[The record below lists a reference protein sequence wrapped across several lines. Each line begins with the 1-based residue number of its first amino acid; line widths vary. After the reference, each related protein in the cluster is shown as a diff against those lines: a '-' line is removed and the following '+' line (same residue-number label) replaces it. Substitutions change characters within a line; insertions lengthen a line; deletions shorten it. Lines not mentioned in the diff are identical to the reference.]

1 MDFRKF
7 VFGETLE
14 KAIEAIPEEYQLK
27 YYRIVKNYGLHGIE
41 PEKLAG
47 FELSTWIQMKAMIDN
62 TIPSRNNASPVGTK
76 KRGAPFGNTNAQKKD
91 SGDKTIEFNS
101 ENNLIQNNS
110 ENNSIQRLNV
120 NVNGNENEN
129 VNANEGEIDFSND
142 PQELFIYIWQHTP
155 GIFNAFGRIESPKE
169 WDHFWATAPP
179 TCEEVRAIMQNVIDD
194 VKDGRQDPHFIA
206 KTPDRFVL
214 GGGFVRHKN
223 RRKPDRKN
231 SPPPSLAGKL
241 SLGDVLDDRA

>member
-1 MDFRKF
+1 VAKA
-7 VFGETLE
+7 FGKDGIQALE
-14 KAIEAIPEEYQLK
+14 LDALAPGISDTANRILESAYGDRFKIAIETT
-27 YYRIVKNYGLHGIE
+27 RMGGS
-41 PEKLAG
+41 G
-47 FELSTWIQMKAMIDN
+47 
-62 TIPSRNNASPVGTK
+62 K
-76 KRGAPFGNTNAQKKD
+76 KTRQVEDFI
-91 SGDKTIEFNS
+91 TIEFNS

-129 VNANEGEIDFSND
+129 ANEGEIDFSND
-142 PQELFIYIWQHTP
+142 PQKLFVHIWQHTP
-155 GIFNAFGRIESPKE
+155 GIFNAFGRIESPNE

-214 GGGFVRHKN
+214 SGGFVRHKK
-223 RRKPDRKN
+223 RRKPDKKS
-231 SPPPSLAGKL
+231 SPPPSLAGKQ
-241 SLGDVLDDRA
+241 SLGDILDD